1 MASVFRSTFLF
12 LFAAVCLAQT
22 ITLHAGLHNLDALS
36 NGVDTKAVA
45 TSAQRSR
52 RSFFPDNKEDVTLL
66 DIVLVASVDGRFHAL
81 NRTSGQKLWSMS
93 HPAPEASSSP
103 APLVRTKH
111 ASYDSDLTDDD
122 DPLHEVY
129 IIEPQSG
136 DIYVMATPNSPLQ
149 RLSFSM
155 AQLVEMSPFK
165 FARDDDER
173 VFVGKKE
180 TSLLSIELETGKV
193 KAINAECPWDPF
205 EGFNHK
211 KELDLDE
218 LEEDCKPKEEEFT
231 PTEVFIGRT
240 GRCLPP
246 HILHYISTRPHH
258 KTTKYPSLHAR
269 IPPVAGRLLY
279 RTCLSPHMVQTIKT
293 MSCNL
298 PTERRKIAHTST
310 PYHPAL

>member
-1 MASVFRSTFLF
+1 MASVFRSSTLIIF
-12 LFAAVCLAQT
+12 FAAICLAQT
-22 ITLHAGLHNLDALS
+22 ITLHAGLNHLNTLS
-36 NGVDTKAVA
+36 NGANNRAVA
-45 TSAQRSR
+45 ASARHSS
-52 RSFFPDNKEDVTLL
+52 RSFFPGNEEDVVLL
-66 DIVLVASVDGRFHAL
+66 DIVLLASVDGRFHAL
-81 NRTSGQKLWSMS
+81 NRTSGKKVWSMS
-93 HPAPEASSSP
+93 HPTPEAPSSL

-129 IIEPQSG
+129 VIEPQSG
-136 DIYVMATPNSPLQ
+136 DIYVMATPTSPLQ

-180 TSLLSIELETGKV
+180 TSLVSIELETGKV

-218 LEEDCKPKEEEFT
+218 LEDCIPNGEKFT

-240 GRCLPP
+240 GGCL
-246 HILHYISTRPHH
+246 
-258 KTTKYPSLHAR
+258 
-269 IPPVAGRLLY
+269 
-279 RTCLSPHMVQTIKT
+279 LSP
-293 MSCNL
+293 N
-298 PTERRKIAHTST
+298 
-310 PYHPAL
+310 YHI